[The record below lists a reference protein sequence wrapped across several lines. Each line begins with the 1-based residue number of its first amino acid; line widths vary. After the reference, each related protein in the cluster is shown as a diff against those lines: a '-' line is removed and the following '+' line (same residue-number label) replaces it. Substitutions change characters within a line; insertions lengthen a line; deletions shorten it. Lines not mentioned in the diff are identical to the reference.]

1 MGQFYIQ
8 SFNEF
13 SHIFLGKILSLDRH
27 PDHGEIGGLIYN
39 LDSGERAVF
48 VRDDF
53 YLFGTCLAKMDLSY
67 ALSLIDKVKLVSEPI
82 DDAKFLNECK
92 EKFGGVEVY
101 RRAKIV
107 WYVNLLFISCM
118 I

>member
-1 MGQFYIQ
+1 M
-8 SFNEF
+8 
-13 SHIFLGKILSLDRH
+13 DRH

-48 VRDDF
+48 VREDF

-67 ALSLIDKVKLVSEPI
+67 ALSLIDKVKLVSAPI
-82 DDAKFLNECK
+82 EDAEFLNECK
-92 EKFGGVEVY
+92 EKYGGVEVY

-107 WYVNLLFISCM
+107 W
-118 I
+118 